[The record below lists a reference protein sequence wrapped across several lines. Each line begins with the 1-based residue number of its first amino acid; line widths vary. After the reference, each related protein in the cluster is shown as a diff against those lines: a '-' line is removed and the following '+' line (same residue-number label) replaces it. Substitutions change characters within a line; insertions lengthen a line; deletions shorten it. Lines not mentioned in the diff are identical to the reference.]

1 MSSYIQTALEI
12 IARGNKKAKPK
23 GLEKPPDSP
32 YLMEALD
39 YIERRE
45 WRERALHET
54 IGRLIGLAMDLEFI
68 EAICQDKTL
77 QLEVAINVIRY
88 RGRDCPWFLQLE
100 DGDFLSEGYR
110 SCPRVENYR
119 MGSYFTGENIDEA
132 IRFILDRAKWA
143 ERRLQREVEVVVD
156 YYHALEE
163 WDLESELPPY
173 TSDELLFEV
182 VYPPLWL
189 E

>member
-1 MSSYIQTALEI
+1 MSYIQTALEL
-12 IARGNKKAKPK
+12 IAKESPMKAS
-23 GLEKPPDSP
+23 DSGS
-32 YLMEALD
+32 YLMKALD
-39 YIERRE
+39 IVERRE
-45 WRERALHET
+45 WRERELQYA
-54 IGRLIGLAMDLEFI
+54 IDRLVGLAMDLEFI
-68 EAICQDKTL
+68 EAICHDKTL

-88 RGRDCPWFLQLE
+88 GGRDCPWFLYLQ
-100 DGDFLSEGYR
+100 DGDFLPERYR
-110 SCPRVENYR
+110 SCPRVENYK
-119 MGSYFTGENIDEA
+119 MGSYFTGENYDEA